1 MFLGTE
7 IKTIYMFISSTL
19 GGTIPQ
25 WITPE
30 VLNMFM
36 FHELRPL
43 SAVEE
48 LNIVQTLV
56 IIGLIYFMLSVCT
69 YSLYHVFFF
78 FQVPK

>member
-1 MFLGTE
+1 M
-7 IKTIYMFISSTL
+7 L

-30 VLNMFM
+30 VLNMFI

-48 LNIVQTLV
+48 LKIVQNLV
-56 IIGLIYFMLSVCT
+56 RIGFWNNLVKVIKL
-69 YSLYHVFFF
+69 
-78 FQVPK
+78 

>member
-1 MFLGTE
+1 M
-7 IKTIYMFISSTL
+7 L

-30 VLNMFM
+30 VLNMFI

-48 LNIVQTLV
+48 LKIVQYLV
-56 IIGLIYFMLSVCT
+56 RFRFWNNLVKVIKL
-69 YSLYHVFFF
+69 
-78 FQVPK
+78 